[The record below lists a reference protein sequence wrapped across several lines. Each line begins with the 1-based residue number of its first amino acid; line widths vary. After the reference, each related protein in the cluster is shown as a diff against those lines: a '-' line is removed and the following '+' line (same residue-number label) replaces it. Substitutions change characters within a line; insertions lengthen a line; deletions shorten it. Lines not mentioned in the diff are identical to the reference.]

1 MTTAVLPYFIVA
13 LSLLLSDKL
22 ELGWYNHCVSRKLE
36 ALHLKSVETGQQA
49 RSIWG
54 NCFVSVLKSKSLGVR
69 LVWGNCR
76 WQMGQNSSFDQGAGF
91 RWVVPSCSNRVESA
105 AWSRRELVL
114 IALMAYSRKRT
125 ERVFRVTVGH
135 EGGVPSVKL
144 R

>member
-1 MTTAVLPYFIVA
+1 MPVWCGEAAGDQWGKTLPLIRVLRYA
-13 LSLLLSDKL
+13 
-22 ELGWYNHCVSRKLE
+22 E
-36 ALHLKSVETGQQA
+36 
-49 RSIWG
+49 
-54 NCFVSVLKSKSLGVR
+54 
-69 LVWGNCR
+69 
-76 WQMGQNSSFDQGAGF
+76 F

-114 IALMAYSRKRT
+114 IALTAYSKKRT